1 MKLINYPKRA
11 VEFTNLN
18 AGDIILADTL
28 EPSDKFFLDRRKTRY
43 CTYVVESSNKVN
55 SAIIVAAGLTPNQTR
70 NILTKDGDTCT
81 IEPIAGEWRTLITNK
96 VWHYTP
102 EEEAVM
108 HIFERADAQE
118 DLRRYVDNTDSHGG
132 PRRLQFMMDEIY
144 ERCTGDK
151 GHEATCI
158 ADPHIARETM
168 NQIIA
173 EATAC
178 ARNFLA
184 EDLKE
189 IDKHITAANQA
200 RKEISDIANTL
211 VAPLSPNS
219 EALTITD
226 TKTHGSVY
234 TTTESCTY
242 RTGTAITHEGVDY
255 LITRIGDNKAYVT
268 VAGEGQ
274 EAGYLSYTVDD
285 KTTLHLNSGEV
296 HTYVKTKGAINAT
309 SAEDIANYHTA
320 SEKATEIFNTLES
333 SLQFRRNDNI
343 HHPIQYGNPI
353 SDVGM
358 NDYTDK
364 TARQALEL
372 ITDRVSQLKVGL
384 NFLARQGENYISG
397 LNYYNELAHGE

>member
-11 VEFTNLN
+11 VEFANLN

-28 EPSDKFFLDRRKTRY
+28 EPNDKFFLDRRKTRY

-55 SAIIVAAGLTPNQTR
+55 SAIIVATGLTPNQTR

-81 IEPIAGEWRTLITNK
+81 IEPIEGEWRTLITNK

-132 PRRLQFMMDEIY
+132 PRRLQFMMDDIY
-144 ERCTGDK
+144 ARCTGNK

-200 RKEISDIANTL
+200 RKEISDIVNTL

-226 TKTHGSVY
+226 SKTHGGVY

-268 VAGEGQ
+268 VAGKEQ
-274 EAGYLSYTVDD
+274 EAGYLNYTVDD

-296 HTYVKTKGAINAT
+296 HTRVKTKGAINAT
-309 SAEDIANYHTA
+309 SAEDIANYRTA
-320 SEKATEIFNTLES
+320 SEKATEIFNTFES
-333 SLQFRRNDNI
+333 TLKFRRNDNI
-343 HHPIQYGNPI
+343 HHPIQYHNPI

-358 NDYTDK
+358 NDYTNK

-372 ITDRVSQLKVGL
+372 ITDRISQLKVGL

-397 LNYYNELAHGE
+397 LNYYNALAHGE